1 MKKTGLYINLLIVL
15 VLLTACG
22 KAEEEL
28 LTVGDEEYSQ
38 SDLEALGITS
48 ANYTNKDG
56 ETTTYDGVSL
66 AALLE
71 DANLD
76 AAGSTITF
84 TAADGYEV
92 EMDVSEA
99 FACTNCIVAFD
110 NSSLRMVMPNM
121 SGKLQV
127 KDLIS
132 IEVE

>member
-1 MKKTGLYINLLIVL
+1 LIVL

-22 KAEEEL
+22 QAEEEL

-38 SDLEALGITS
+38 SDLKALGITS

-76 AAGSTITF
+76 IAGSTIKF
-84 TAADGYEV
+84 TV
-92 EMDVSEA
+92 
-99 FACTNCIVAFD
+99 
-110 NSSLRMVMPNM
+110 LMVT
-121 SGKLQV
+121 KL
-127 KDLIS
+127 KWM
-132 IEVE
+132 